1 MAIARAHLVNPAL
14 ARWYH
19 CVTRCVRRAFLLGEG
34 QDDRK
39 AWIEQR
45 LQELAQIFAVAVGGF
60 SVMDNHLHV
69 LLRID
74 PDAAKDWS
82 DEEVV
87 RRWGRLFPPR
97 DQSRRPVPVSDGW
110 VQWRLKD
117 APWVAKTRDRLQSLS
132 WFMKCLK
139 EPLSRLANRQDH
151 ARGAFFEG
159 RFKSVAILDEES
171 LLAVSAY
178 IDLNP
183 VAAGNEVVPE
193 AGPHTS
199 FQARVAHVKSQGRI
213 PDLAAAKGGSVAGSR
228 VSAGLEESLWLCPV
242 EDRRPLESARE
253 GMIEGFPLGS
263 YALLVD
269 YTGRLFRE
277 GKTAISRE
285 LAAIFD
291 RLGTTA
297 ESWWARL
304 VKLRQGRFFGRVFAA
319 TRQRLH
325 EIADRLGVSR
335 LANLGR
341 CPAR

>member
-117 APWVAKTRDRLQSLS
+117 APWVAKTRDGTDRRIGVR
-132 WFMKCLK
+132 FDP
-139 EPLSRLANRQDH
+139 EDV
-151 ARGAFFEG
+151 GA
-159 RFKSVAILDEES
+159 
-171 LLAVSAY
+171 
-178 IDLNP
+178 
-183 VAAGNEVVPE
+183 
-193 AGPHTS
+193 
-199 FQARVAHVKSQGRI
+199 
-213 PDLAAAKGGSVAGSR
+213 VAGITGCNVIGAHAHLAR
-228 VSAGLEESLWLCPV
+228 HVAKSAESNRTRNRAWQSS
-242 EDRRPLESARE
+242 ER
-253 GMIEGFPLGS
+253 
-263 YALLVD
+263 
-269 YTGRLFRE
+269 TGR
-277 GKTAISRE
+277 S
-285 LAAIFD
+285 
-291 RLGTTA
+291 
-297 ESWWARL
+297 
-304 VKLRQGRFFGRVFAA
+304 
-319 TRQRLH
+319 
-325 EIADRLGVSR
+325 GVR
-335 LANLGR
+335 A
-341 CPAR
+341 C